1 MKTTNLVI
9 SLAFPLKL
17 VQEPTAFSSHPAP
30 SPAGHLDGS
39 VAGAEPQPAHHRGA
53 HRWWQRQLLLPASLP
68 ARVTISVICAGL
80 LCQEEGHSTTRI
92 PIETATFHVSHKKT
106 ALRVI
111 ERFGLEGTHPVSPSS
126 MGRAATHQPI
136 PYHPPSKEFVLNM

>member
-1 MKTTNLVI
+1 MIRHKKPSVKVREVILRRWYSQEDREANSYFSWQIKTMKTTNLVI

-53 HRWWQRQLLLPASLP
+53 HRW
-68 ARVTISVICAGL
+68 
-80 LCQEEGHSTTRI
+80 
-92 PIETATFHVSHKKT
+92 
-106 ALRVI
+106 
-111 ERFGLEGTHPVSPSS
+111 
-126 MGRAATHQPI
+126 
-136 PYHPPSKEFVLNM
+136 